1 MRKIIVLY
9 DTQTSNTEKMAKAVV
24 EGAGKVNDV
33 EVELLKVGTRFDI
46 RIINLADAIILGS
59 PTHYGNVTS
68 EMRALLQSLEDLK
81 KSNKLKLSGKMGA
94 AFGSYGWD
102 GGWVIDSLEA
112 NMNTLGIKI
121 VAPSVSMVENI
132 GGIGAQINEKSLQQC
147 RELGKS
153 VAEKV
158 SAIT

>member
-1 MRKIIVLY
+1 MRKIVVLY

-24 EGAGKVNDV
+24 EGASKVKDV

-46 RIINLADAIILGS
+46 CLINLADAIILGS

-68 EMRALLQSLEDLK
+68 EMRELLQSLKELNE
-81 KSNKLKLSGKMGA
+81 SHKLKLSGKMGA
-94 AFGSYGWD
+94 AFGSYEWD
-102 GGWVIDSLEA
+102 GGWVVDKLEA
-112 NMNTLGIKI
+112 DMNALGIKI
-121 VAPSVSMVENI
+121 AAPAVSAYNSI
-132 GGIGAQINEKSLQQC
+132 GGMGAQINEKSLQQC

-158 SAIT
+158 AAKT

>member
-1 MRKIIVLY
+1 MRKIVVLY
-9 DTQTSNTEKMAKAVV
+9 DSQTGNTEKMAKAVV
-24 EGAGKVNDV
+24 EGASKVKDV

-46 RIINLADAIILGS
+46 CVINLADAVILGS

-68 EMRALLQSLEDLK
+68 EMRELIQSLEELK
-81 KSNKLKLSGKMGA
+81 ESDKLKFSGKVGA

-102 GGWVIDSLEA
+102 GGWVIDRLEA
-112 NMNTLGIKI
+112 ELNTLGIKI
-121 VAPSVSMVENI
+121 AAPAVSMSDNMGGMIAQANEN
-132 GGIGAQINEKSLQQC
+132 SLQKC

-158 SAIT
+158 AAKT